1 MGEHGPGDAAI
12 VRALAGALILGL
24 AACASPAPSP
34 NMTGPSIS
42 TVGPTSTAISSAAP
56 ATVGASTVVPATPS
70 DPATPASTVEP
81 PSPYSGPGG
90 LDALVDDLAA
100 ATGVEVGLVGVVDG
114 RPLTTTQVIV
124 CANHENVR
132 VFEFATDAMRA
143 MAAARI
149 DPDDPSHIGGDI
161 YDWSGMPRFWQRDR
175 VLVLYVGTDEPTIAM
190 LTMLLGEPFSQGRGR
205 PLPRPDTC

>member
-1 MGEHGPGDAAI
+1 
-12 VRALAGALILGL
+12 
-24 AACASPAPSP
+24 
-34 NMTGPSIS
+34 
-42 TVGPTSTAISSAAP
+42 
-56 ATVGASTVVPATPS
+56 
-70 DPATPASTVEP
+70 
-81 PSPYSGPGG
+81 

-100 ATGVEVGLVGVVDG
+100 ATGTEVGLVGVVDG

-132 VFEFATDAMRA
+132 VFEFANDAMRA

-190 LTMLLGEPFSQGRGR
+190 LTILLGEPFSQGRGR